1 MENNYNVKEV
11 LTQLSDLKQEYKDK
25 QEAIERLRKHIE
37 RLEKDGY
44 AERDSVTGGNGGK
57 QHFVIEGFP
66 YPIYTQKK
74 TQLLERKMKLE
85 LIREKIGEQITLA
98 EKVINSAENSR
109 IRRLLTYRYIYDLTW
124 VQIAH
129 RMGGKHTADS
139 CQKSAERFL
148 KNF

>member
-44 AERDSVTGGNGGK
+44 VERDSVTGGNGGK

-74 TQLLERKMKLE
+74 TQLLERKMQLE
-85 LIREKIGEQITLA
+85 LIREKIGEQIAAA
-98 EKVINSAENSR
+98 EKAINSAKNSR

-129 RMGGKHTADS
+129 RMGGKHTEDS
-139 CQKSAERFL
+139 CKKAVQRFL
-148 KNF
+148 QEK